1 MSELVNIFID
11 NFQGLAFVTSI
22 SSDEILYNNSS
33 HKAFCL
39 QKDSS
44 INALIENSTSPLIE
58 ANLRFCNFVNNK
70 LKSSLSPTFAKE
82 LYDGEKY
89 ISLRLLID
97 FEGVESMLVL
107 ISDCNADP
115 LNDNQ
120 NIVYV
125 SSI

>member
-22 SSDEILYNNSS
+22 SSDEMLYNNSR